1 MRWRS
6 RIKSTAMHRTCGALI
21 GCVVAAAAACA
32 SAQDYPA
39 RPVRL
44 VAPFPA
50 GGSND
55 LVSRTIAQK
64 LGERWPHQMIVDN
77 RPGAGGNLGAEIVA
91 HATAD
96 GYTLLMG
103 SSSLAVNATLYPKL
117 SFNARTAFTAIT
129 LIGSSVHVL
138 CVNPTV
144 PAQTVKELIEL
155 AKAKPGQLNYASG
168 GAGSPLH
175 MNAELFSIMTGTRMV
190 HVPYKGGPPAVAA
203 VLANEAQLVFG
214 STTTVVPPIR
224 SGRLRALGVS
234 SAKRSRVL
242 PEVPT
247 IAEAGVPG
255 YELVNWYGIVAPAGT
270 AAAIVSRLNSDI
282 IAAVNAPETSER
294 MTAAGVEPN
303 TSTAPEFA
311 EYLRSEIS
319 KSAELVKATGL
330 KP

>member
-1 MRWRS
+1 
-6 RIKSTAMHRTCGALI
+6 MHRTCGALI

-175 MNAELFSIMTGTRMV
+175 MNAELFGMMTGTRMV

-303 TSTAPEFA
+303 TSTAAEFA

>member
-1 MRWRS
+1 
-6 RIKSTAMHRTCGALI
+6 MHRTCGALI

-303 TSTAPEFA
+303 TSTAAEFA
-311 EYLRSEIS
+311 DYLRGEIS

>member
-1 MRWRS
+1 
-6 RIKSTAMHRTCGALI
+6 MHRTCGALI

-175 MNAELFSIMTGTRMV
+175 MNAELFSLMTGTRMV

-303 TSTAPEFA
+303 TSTAAEFA
-311 EYLRSEIS
+311 DYLRGEIS

>member
-1 MRWRS
+1 
-6 RIKSTAMHRTCGALI
+6 
-21 GCVVAAAAACA
+21 VAAACA

-303 TSTAPEFA
+303 TSTAAEFA
-311 EYLRSEIS
+311 DYLRGEIS

>member
-1 MRWRS
+1 
-6 RIKSTAMHRTCGALI
+6 LI

-303 TSTAPEFA
+303 TSTAAEFA
-311 EYLRSEIS
+311 DYLRGEIS

>member
-1 MRWRS
+1 MTRLRPHIAARFQSIWAAILGS
-6 RIKSTAMHRTCGALI
+6 LLASVGAH
-21 GCVVAAAAACA
+21 AAA
-32 SAQDYPA
+32 QTYPL

-64 LGERWPHQMIVDN
+64 LGERWPHPMIVDN

-155 AKAKPGQLNYASG
+155 AKAKPEQLNYASG

-175 MNAELFSIMTGTRMV
+175 MNAELFSMMTGTRMV

>member
-1 MRWRS
+1 MAIVGS
-6 RIKSTAMHRTCGALI
+6 LLASVAGY
-21 GCVVAAAAACA
+21 AAA
-32 SAQDYPA
+32 QTYPVK
-39 RPVRL
+39 PVRL
-44 VAPFPA
+44 IAPFPA

-64 LGERWPHQMIVDN
+64 LGERWPNQMIVDN
-77 RPGAGGNLGAEIVA
+77 RPGAGGNLGTEIVA

-103 SSSLAVNATLYPKL
+103 SSQLAVNATLYPKL
-117 SFNARTAFTAIT
+117 SFNAATDFAPIT
-129 LIGSSVHVL
+129 LVGSSVHVL

-144 PAQTVKELIEL
+144 PAQTVKELIEI

-175 MNAELFSIMTGTRMV
+175 MNAELFGIMTGTRMI

-203 VLANEAQLVFG
+203 VLANEAQVVFG
-214 STTTVVPPIR
+214 STTTIMPHLK

-234 SAKRSRVL
+234 SGKRSRVL
-242 PEVPT
+242 PDVPT

-255 YELVNWYGIVAPAGT
+255 YELVNWYGIVAPART
-270 AAAIVSRLNSDI
+270 PPAIVSRLNTDI
-282 IAAVNAPETSER
+282 VWAVNAPDTSER
-294 MTAAGVEPN
+294 ITAAGVEPN
-303 TSTAPEFA
+303 TSTATQFS
-311 EYLRSEIS
+311 EYFKSELRKWGDLIRT
-319 KSAELVKATGL
+319 TGL

>member
-1 MRWRS
+1 MTRLRPHIAARFQSIWAAILGS
-6 RIKSTAMHRTCGALI
+6 LLASVGAH
-21 GCVVAAAAACA
+21 AAA
-32 SAQDYPA
+32 QTYPL

-175 MNAELFSIMTGTRMV
+175 MNAELFSMPFV
-190 HVPYKGGPPAVAA
+190 K
-203 VLANEAQLVFG
+203 N
-214 STTTVVPPIR
+214 
-224 SGRLRALGVS
+224 GRLRAIGVTTAKRIPALPDVPAVGETVKSYDVTNWHGLIGPKALARPLVDRLNGEVTKIIQQKDMVEKLEADGVS
-234 SAKRSRVL
+234 
-242 PEVPT
+242 
-247 IAEAGVPG
+247 
-255 YELVNWYGIVAPAGT
+255 PAGGSPEDF
-270 AAAIVSRLNSDI
+270 AQV
-282 IAAVNAPETSER
+282 IAREIPQWQKVATEAKVK
-294 MTAAGVEPN
+294 VE
-303 TSTAPEFA
+303 
-311 EYLRSEIS
+311 
-319 KSAELVKATGL
+319 
-330 KP
+330 

>member
-1 MRWRS
+1 
-6 RIKSTAMHRTCGALI
+6 MHRTCGALI

-270 AAAIVSRLNSDI
+270 AAAIVSRLNTDI

-303 TSTAPEFA
+303 TSTAAEFA
-311 EYLRSEIS
+311 DYLRGEIS